1 MHQGE
6 IEISLPMEILMKKK
20 GRSNSALNEAIP
32 C

>member
-1 MHQGE
+1 MNQEE
-6 IEISLPMEILMKKK
+6 IDISLLMEILMKKE